1 MSNSNPQFK
10 EYIREHLK
18 DMYLELQEA
27 SKARKALYRAG
38 KAKAGNFGG
47 EGDVNAT
54 ESGGRSGTGSA
65 NDSIAKR
72 NFRSNLAST
81 PGPGEVIDPRKSAA
95 QARNAD
101 AMGKEVS
108 RWKAGSDVNSRM
120 AGDFSKQ
127 RDSAE
132 GALRKTQGELWTSRA
147 EASKSEASRK
157 KNAGRAITARR
168 GLQTANTA
176 NVKLAGDLGT
186 TTAANVKLAGDLGTT
201 TAANVKLTGD
211 LGTANA
217 ANVKL
222 TGDLG
227 TANTTSAKLAGDL
240 AVSTDEI
247 RVRTGSEKG
256 ARLQIDKLTAAAN
269 AKPMAKWTA
278 GVKSV
283 DSKLFG
289 NAAQGGAASTKGLMG
304 SGGKVGMGTK
314 LAGAGAAAALQGMS
328 SADTEWKEN
337 KNKGMSDAE
346 NMGKTAVRGT
356 AAAAGAGLGTYG
368 GMAAG
373 AALGSAVGPVG
384 TLIGAAIGGIAGG
397 WGGGA
402 LADKAADMVTNI
414 GDNDS
419 EIAKFRT
426 DREIEGIQNAG
437 RIQKA
442 KQDVADAGRT
452 KGSGAVPVGG
462 ASTSSDD
469 GEDFENNQTS
479 ADGRQQQSVRYSSR
493 GNGYGA
499 GGNVNFDVNQRQR
512 R

>member
-38 KAKAGNFGG
+38 KAKADKFGG
-47 EGDVNAT
+47 EGDLNAT
-54 ESGGRSGTGSA
+54 ETGGRSGTASP
-65 NDSIAKR
+65 DDRIAKR
-72 NFRSNLAST
+72 NFRSNLANT
-81 PGPGEVIDPRKSAA
+81 PGRGEVINPRKSAA

-101 AMGKEVS
+101 AMAKKQS
-108 RWKAGSDVNSRM
+108 RLQAGLDVNSRM

-132 GALRKTQGELWTSRA
+132 RALTKTQGELWTSRA
-147 EASKSEASRK
+147 EANKSSASRK

-168 GLQTANTA
+168 GLQTANATSA
-176 NVKLAGDLGT
+176 KLAGDLGIEKAT
-186 TTAANVKLAGDLGTT
+186 SAKLA
-201 TAANVKLTGD
+201 
-211 LGTANA
+211 
-217 ANVKL
+217 
-222 TGDLG
+222 GDLG
-227 TANTTSAKLAGDL
+227 TANTTSAKLAGEL
-240 AVSTDEI
+240 ADSTDEI

-304 SGGKVGMGTK
+304 SAGKVGMGAK
-314 LAGAGAAAALQGMS
+314 LAGAGAAAAIQGMS

-337 KNKGMSDAE
+337 KNKGMSDAD
-346 NMGKTAVRGT
+346 NMGKTALRGT
-356 AAAAGAGLGTYG
+356 VAAAGAGLGTYG

-373 AALGSAVGPVG
+373 AKLGSAIGPVG
-384 TLIGAAIGGIAGG
+384 TLIGAAVGGLAGG
-397 WGGGA
+397 YFGGKI
-402 LADKAADMVTNI
+402 ADKGADMVTNI

-452 KGSGAVPVGG
+452 KGSGAVPTGG
-462 ASTSSDD
+462 SSND
-469 GEDFENNQTS
+469 GEDFEDNQTS
-479 ADGRQQQSVRYSSR
+479 TDGRQQQRFRFSSR
-493 GNGYGA
+493 GNGNGV
-499 GGNVNFDVNQRQR
+499 GGNVYVDSSQSQRQ
-512 R
+512 